1 MNAVYTALDD
11 LPCESH
17 KQDYIWKIPFTPESQ
32 FTTALIF
39 FNQEVVFAWYNG
51 RVYVDRIP
59 NDFVINFETELGAKY
74 QNFEYEYEPE
84 PEHYEIPVD
93 QLQATIDLQSPYSN
107 LSKQAHWELQEEIR
121 YQRIIDIKKQKL
133 EEEMAKIEALYPR
146 SQFCCRTDAEQLL
159 VSTLRRIALDEAS
172 VDHDSFGIEQKPG
185 FRTANEP
192 KSFDEQRQQAF
203 DRAMAQKT
211 EQQRISELRLQAFDR
226 AMAEG

>member
-74 QNFEYEYEPE
+74 RKFEYEHEPE
-84 PEHYEIPVD
+84 PEHYEVPVD
-93 QLQATIDLQSPYSN
+93 HLQATIDLQSPYSN
-107 LSKQAHWELQEEIR
+107 LSKQAYWEIHAEIR
-121 YQRIIDIKKQKL
+121 FQFIDELKQRAFDKAMAEPL
-133 EEEMAKIEALYPR
+133 NEEDYEDDDFYP
-146 SQFCCRTDAEQLL
+146 S
-159 VSTLRRIALDEAS
+159 
-172 VDHDSFGIEQKPG
+172 KPSR
-185 FRTANEP
+185 FRTEAEERHI
-192 KSFDEQRQQAF
+192 DELKQEAF
-203 DRAMAQKT
+203 
-211 EQQRISELRLQAFDR
+211 ER
-226 AMAEG
+226 AMAEC